1 MIADEYVDKDFGS
14 GCVKITPAHDFNDFE
29 VGKRHNLE
37 MLSVLD
43 KTAHMNENCPAKYR
57 GMDRYECRKAAVE
70 DLKALGLLVNIKA
83 HKHMVPRV
91 SRTGEIVEPMLSEQ
105 WYMAMS
111 KPAGEGTR
119 YPGKSIAEVGLEA
132 VESGEV
138 NIFPKEWQG
147 VYRQWLENPAMF
159 MSHAMKRKLSSRL
172 AKASNLRK
180 TKMYSIRGSRRLWFP
195 SPRSAGPIRRAM
207 KRQRLT
213 FTCPLP
219 CW

>member
-1 MIADEYVDKDFGS
+1 
-14 GCVKITPAHDFNDFE
+14 
-29 VGKRHNLE
+29 
-37 MLSVLD
+37 
-43 KTAHMNENCPAKYR
+43 MNENCPAKYR

-147 VYRQWLENPAMF
+147 VYRQWLENIQDWCISRQLCGATASRPGTTKPATS
-159 MSHAMKRKLSSRL
+159 MSPATKRKLNSRQ
-172 AKASNLRK
+172 AKASSSRR
-180 TKMYSIRGSRRLWFP
+180 TTMCSIRGSRLPWCP
-195 SPRSAGPIRRAM
+195 SPRSAGPTRKAM
-207 KRQRLT
+207 KRRRLT
-213 FTCPLP
+213 FICPLLIRRELIFQR
-219 CW
+219 